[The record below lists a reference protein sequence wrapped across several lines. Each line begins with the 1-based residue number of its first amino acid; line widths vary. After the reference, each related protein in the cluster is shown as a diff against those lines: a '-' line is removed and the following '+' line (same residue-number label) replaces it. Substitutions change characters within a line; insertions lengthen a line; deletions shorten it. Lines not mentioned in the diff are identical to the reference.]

1 MTNSPAES
9 DLIRRARLAMALG
22 RDGEAMALFGE
33 ALADREGATADHFD
47 FAVLLFR
54 ADRFT
59 EAVRQFE
66 RSTRF
71 EDASANT
78 FLNLAR
84 TRLKIGDAIG
94 SVAAF
99 DEALRRGA
107 GADARSDRLLALNYV
122 PDLTEDFVA
131 EEHFRA
137 GPMFGKETRSRE
149 DFESLRQEP
158 SDKPLRIGI
167 LSPDL
172 RSHPIGRFLRPLL
185 PRLRSSGFEILA
197 YSSTPEPDQITAELR
212 SSCSVWRECLG
223 SPDTSVEKHVL
234 SDRPHILLDLSGH
247 TARNRMGLVARRLA
261 PVQFHWIGYPNTT
274 GIPSIDF
281 AIGDPVETPTET
293 HRFFSEAIVTMPDAY
308 VCYEP
313 QADLG
318 ETGPLPRLANGF
330 VTFGSLNNPA
340 KINDAVLEVWAA
352 ILRDVPESQ
361 LLLRYWQYEDPL
373 LREKFRRFFEDRGI
387 EPDRVELIA
396 GGTPRE
402 AIETY
407 RRIDIALDTF
417 PYSGGLTTCE
427 AISRGVPVV
436 ALRGRGFAGRHSAT
450 HLTNAGLP
458 DWIADNGA
466 AYVRRA
472 LEAADDPDR
481 LATLRK
487 TLPDGLARS
496 PLGDA
501 DRFASHFSTAMRAVV
516 EQWRDGGPPSPI
528 VVSPDA

>member
-1 MTNSPAES
+1 MTNSPADT

-22 RDGEAMALFGE
+22 RDTEAIELFGQ
-33 ALADREGATADHFD
+33 ALADRDGTTADHFD
-47 FAVLLFR
+47 HGVLLFR
-54 ADRFT
+54 SDRFT
-59 EAVRQFE
+59 ESARQFE

-84 TRLKIGDAIG
+84 TRLKIGDPTG

-122 PDLTEDFVA
+122 PGLTEEFVA

-137 GPMFGKETRSRE
+137 GAVFGKEARSRD
-149 DFESLRQEP
+149 DFEPSRQEP
-158 SDKPLRIGI
+158 SGTPIRVGI

-197 YSSTPEPDQITAELR
+197 YSSTPEPDQISSQLR
-212 SSCSVWRECLG
+212 SACSVWRDCLG
-223 SPDTSVEKHVL
+223 STDDAVERLVL
-234 SDRPHILLDLSGH
+234 ADRPHVLLDMSGH
-247 TARNRMGLVARRLA
+247 TARNRMRLVARRLA
-261 PVQFHWIGYPNTT
+261 PVQIQWIGYPNTT
-274 GIPSIDF
+274 GVLAVDF
-281 AIGDPVETPTET
+281 TIGDPIETPRDA
-293 HRFFSEAIVTMPDAY
+293 HRHFSEAIVTMPDAY

-313 QADLG
+313 PEGPGENGPPPCLAD
-318 ETGPLPRLANGF
+318 GF

-340 KINDAVLEVWAA
+340 KIHEGVIESWAA
-352 ILRDVPESQ
+352 ILRAVPNSR
-361 LLLRYWQYEDPL
+361 LLLRYWQYADPHL
-373 LREKFRRFFEDRGI
+373 QERYRLAFEERGVQ
-387 EPDRVELIA
+387 PDRLELIA
-396 GGTPRE
+396 GGTPGE

-407 RRIDIALDTF
+407 RRIDVALDTH

-427 AISRGVPVV
+427 SISRGVPVV

-458 DWIADNGA
+458 DWIADDTDS
-466 AYVRRA
+466 YVQRA
-472 LEAADDPDR
+472 VEAAHDPGR
-481 LATLRK
+481 LARLRT
-487 TLPDGLARS
+487 TLPNELAGT

-501 DRFASHFSTAMRAVV
+501 NRFALHFASALRTAV
-516 EQWRDGGPPSPI
+516 EQWRDGAPPSPI
-528 VVSPDA
+528 DVEPEA